1 MGAAD
6 VTASLVITEELAA
19 ILDGWLHD
27 SRETAGVLLANPI
40 LARDGDLRLLVTEV
54 VPVPEDAY
62 VVRTRRELRVSSGGY
77 VPALGRAEA
86 EGAVPLWLHSHV
98 GDGAWAQP
106 SPLDDRVDEQ
116 LRDVFRIRTGADLY
130 GSVVVAATEDR
141 LRFTG
146 RFERDDE
153 LTPIDRLLVVGSR
166 IRVVTSD
173 DVVDEPLD
181 PSFDRN
187 IRAFG
192 GAVQRVLSSLRVGI
206 VGCGGTGSA
215 VAEQLVRLGVRRFTL
230 VDHDRLSASNVTR
243 VYGSTPADVGRPKV
257 DVLADHVRAIAPDAA
272 VTTIA
277 SSTMVEA
284 TARALGSADVIFG
297 CTDDN
302 AGRLVVSRLS
312 TYMMVPVFDCGVLLS
327 DRGGQ
332 IDGIFGRVTVLHP
345 GAACLVCRGRID
357 LARAAAEA
365 LTPTERQRRADE
377 GYAPALPGIE
387 PAVVAYTTMVA
398 AGAVN
403 ELLERLVGY
412 GVEPTPNE
420 VLLRVHDR
428 EMSTN
433 IAVPRVGHY
442 CDVAAGKLGRGITVP
457 FLEQTWVA

>member
-1 MGAAD
+1 M
-6 VTASLVITEELAA
+6 TASLVITEELAA
-19 ILDGWLHD
+19 VFHDWLQD
-27 SRETAGVLLANPI
+27 SRETAGVLLARPI
-40 LARDGDLRLLVTEV
+40 VARDGDLRLLVTEV
-54 VPVPEDAY
+54 VPVPDDAY
-62 VVRTRRELRVSSGGY
+62 DVRTRRELRISSGGY
-77 VPALGRAEA
+77 VPALRRAEA
-86 EGAVPLWLHSHV
+86 EGAVPLWLHTHV
-98 GDGAWAQP
+98 GDGARVQP

-116 LRDVFRIRTGADLY
+116 LQDVFRIRTGADLY
-130 GSVVVAATEDR
+130 GSVVIAATDGR

-146 RFERDDE
+146 RLERDDA
-153 LTPIDRLLVVGSR
+153 LTSLDRLLIVGSR
-166 IRVVTSD
+166 IRVVSSD
-173 DVVDEPLD
+173 HVVEEPLD

-192 GAVQRVLSSLRVGI
+192 GAVQRTLGSLRVGV

-257 DVLADHVRAIAPDAA
+257 DVLADHIRAIAPDAA
-272 VTTIA
+272 VTTIM
-277 SSTMVEA
+277 SSTMVEHA
-284 TARALGSADVIFG
+284 ARALGGVDVIFG

-377 GYAPALPGIE
+377 GYAPALAGIE

-398 AGAVN
+398 AAAVN

-412 GVEPTPNE
+412 GVEPAPNE

-428 EMSTN
+428 ETSTN
-433 IAVPRVGHY
+433 IALPRAGHY
-442 CDVAAGKLGRGITVP
+442 CDVAAGKLGRGITMP